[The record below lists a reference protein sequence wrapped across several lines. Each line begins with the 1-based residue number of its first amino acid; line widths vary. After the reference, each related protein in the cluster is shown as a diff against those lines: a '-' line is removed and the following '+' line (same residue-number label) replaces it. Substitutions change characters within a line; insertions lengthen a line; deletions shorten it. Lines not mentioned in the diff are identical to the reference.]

1 MTGRLPNMKN
11 YSFMQLLF
19 QLQWLPYYQINICP
33 ARRILFSLCFQNGA
47 QAKVS
52 RCSWLSYT
60 VASKHNSAGLTFFDR
75 KEKCENQEDRMILFQ
90 QVTQEINLSKKTSH
104 NIFFLLKDKLVP
116 HSLCTTILIFLQ
128 LCGQPH
134 ISAACVSSQPGTLT
148 VATSP
153 TSNACH
159 EAGRVNSNL
168 ELHTVRRVPD

>member
-19 QLQWLPYYQINICP
+19 QLQWLPCYQINICP
-33 ARRILFSLCFQNGA
+33 ARRILFSLCFLNGA

-60 VASKHNSAGLTFFDR
+60 VASKHNSTGLTFFER

-90 QVTQEINLSKKTSH
+90 QVTQEISLSKKQPQY
-104 NIFFLLKDKLVP
+104 FFLLKDKLVP

-128 LCGQPH
+128 LCRQPH
-134 ISAACVSSQPGTLT
+134 ISATCVSNQPGTLI

-159 EAGRVNSNL
+159 EAGHINSNL